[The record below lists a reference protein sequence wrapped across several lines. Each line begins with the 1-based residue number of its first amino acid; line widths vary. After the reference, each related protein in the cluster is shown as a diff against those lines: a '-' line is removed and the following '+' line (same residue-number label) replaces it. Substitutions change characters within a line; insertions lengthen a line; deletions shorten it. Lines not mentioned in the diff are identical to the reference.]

1 VVISSVQGYGFK
13 KKYRAITLI
22 KARVVYKHRQAMEM
36 LYDNL
41 AKGRRNLKILILF
54 TPFPPGPGITGSRH
68 RPCGGVDPGAE
79 RSGPRHELFASF
91 VFYAL
96 TVFLFGRQ

>member
-1 VVISSVQGYGFK
+1 MIKETLNCLSSISKITWFRKTPSTKSKVVISSVQGYGFK

-36 LYDNL
+36 LYINL

-54 TPFPPGPGITGSRH
+54 TPFPPGR
-68 RPCGGVDPGAE
+68 E
-79 RSGPRHELFASF
+79 
-91 VFYAL
+91 
-96 TVFLFGRQ
+96 